1 MTMKSTLKTFLI
13 GAIFTALPLAGAM
26 AAAPSKDEVVAVVK
40 KAVEFYQANGK
51 DKALAEFNKKDG
63 LFAKGEDYVDVHDV
77 SGMCLAHPI
86 SPAKVGLNRLDQ
98 SDSAGKFY
106 IKDLVEAAKQ
116 KPSGWIEYVM
126 KNPTTGKL
134 QDKTAYWEVHDG
146 LIFKAG
152 TYTD

>member
-1 MTMKSTLKTFLI
+1 MQSTMKTFLI
-13 GAIFTALPLAGAM
+13 GAIFAALPLAGAM

-40 KAVEFYQANGK
+40 KAVDFYQANGK
-51 DKALAEFNKKDG
+51 DKALIEFNKKDG

>member
-1 MTMKSTLKTFLI
+1 MNSSLRNFLI
-13 GAIFTALPLAGAM
+13 AAIFTALPLAGAV

-51 DKALAEFNKKDG
+51 DKSLVEFNKKDG
-63 LFAKGEDYVDVHDV
+63 IFAKGEDYVDVHDI
-77 SGMCLAHPI
+77 SGVCVAHPI

-106 IKDLVEAAKQ
+106 IRDLVEAAKQ

-152 TYTD
+152 TYTE